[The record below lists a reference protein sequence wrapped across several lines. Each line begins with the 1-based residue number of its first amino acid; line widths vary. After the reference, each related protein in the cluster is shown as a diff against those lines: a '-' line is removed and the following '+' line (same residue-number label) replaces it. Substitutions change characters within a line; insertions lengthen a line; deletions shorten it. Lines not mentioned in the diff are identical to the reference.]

1 MIKGT
6 TPTHTF
12 ILPFDVANIK
22 QCKVT
27 YAQNDSEVLSKNA
40 VDCTLT
46 ENKIIV
52 ELTQE
57 DTLKFDASQNVQIQL
72 RVLTQEDKALASKIA
87 VRPVYKVLNNEVMSS
102 ET

>member
-12 ILPFDVANIK
+12 ILPFDVSNIK
-22 QCKVT
+22 ESKVT
-27 YAQNDSEVLSKNA
+27 YAQNDSEVLSKTA

-52 ELTQE
+52 ELTQA

-102 ET
+102 AD